1 MKKSKFYVFMTLTF
15 ALSLV
20 LGACGGGSKN
30 SSSGS
35 SGGSSKTKQVLNMDE
50 TAELPTGDPTLATD
64 VASFTVFGNTMEG
77 LYVVGKNDELKL
89 GIAKAEPTVSKDGK
103 TYTFKLRED
112 AKWSTAIR
120 LRQKTLFTP
129 GKGRES
135 EDRLTICLY
144 FRRCH

>member
-1 MKKSKFYVFMTLTF
+1 
-15 ALSLV
+15 SLV

-50 TAELPTGDPTLATD
+50 SAELPTGDPTLATD

-89 GIAKAEPTVSKDGK
+89 GIAKA
-103 TYTFKLRED
+103 
-112 AKWSTAIR
+112 
-120 LRQKTLFTP
+120 
-129 GKGRES
+129 
-135 EDRLTICLY
+135 
-144 FRRCH
+144 